1 MSVLIIAEAGVNHNG
16 NIDLA
21 KEMIIKAKEAGADY
35 IKFQTFIPKQL
46 VSASAQKAGYQ
57 KETTGSDESQL
68 EMLAKLALTF
78 EDFKK
83 LQEECKKVGIGF
95 VSTPFD
101 LESID
106 FLTTLNMPFWKIP
119 SGEITN
125 EPYLRA
131 IGKTHMPVIMST
143 GMSTVEEIREAL
155 QVLREEGC
163 EDIRLLHCNTQ
174 YPTPME
180 DVNLAAMDT
189 LRKEFQVPVGFSDHT
204 MGIYVPI
211 GAVARGA
218 EVIEKHFTLDHSME
232 GPDHKASLEPDE
244 LKEMI
249 ACIRQVE
256 RAIGSGR
263 KEPSPSEKTNM
274 VAVRKSIVA
283 AKEIKKGEIFTED
296 NLTTKRPGDGMSP
309 MKWSLIIGKKA
320 DKDYH
325 VEDKIDGFVL

>member
-16 NIDLA
+16 SIDLA

-35 IKFQTFIPKQL
+35 IKFQTFIPQNL

-68 EMLAKLALTF
+68 EMLEKLALTF
-78 EDFKK
+78 DDFEE
-83 LQEECKKVGIGF
+83 LQESCKKIGIGF

-101 LESID
+101 LASID
-106 FLTTLNMPFWKIP
+106 FLNTLNIPFWKIP

-131 IGKTHMPVIMST
+131 IGKTHLPVIMST
-143 GMSTVEEIREAL
+143 GMSTIEEIREAL

-163 EDIRLLHCNTQ
+163 EDIKLLHCNTQ

-189 LRKEFQVPVGFSDHT
+189 LRKEFDVPVGFSDHT
-204 MGIYVPI
+204 MGIHVPI

-218 EVIEKHFTLDHSME
+218 QVIEKHFTLDHNME

-244 LKEMI
+244 LKEMVS
-249 ACIRQVE
+249 CIRQIE
-256 RAIGSGR
+256 KTIGTGI
-263 KEPSPSEKTNM
+263 KEPSPSEKANM

-283 AKEIKKGEIFTED
+283 AKNIKKGEVFTEE
-296 NLTTKRPGDGMSP
+296 NLTTKRPGDGISP
-309 MKWSLIIGKKA
+309 MKWSFVIGKKA
-320 DKDYH
+320 DKDYNI
-325 VEDKIDGFVL
+325 EEKINESVL